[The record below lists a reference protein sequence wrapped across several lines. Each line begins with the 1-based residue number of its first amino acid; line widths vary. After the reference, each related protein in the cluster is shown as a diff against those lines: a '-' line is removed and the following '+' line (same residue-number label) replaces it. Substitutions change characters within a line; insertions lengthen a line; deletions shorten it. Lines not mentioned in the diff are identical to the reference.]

1 MSTISIIS
9 TIASCILAVAGV
21 VSLIISGYKHGE
33 KKIIANYL
41 EKIDK
46 ENVSGS
52 VSEIKEQLTSIKS
65 DLDEFRRIY
74 KVDTKQNKEEMNKIR
89 RNLLDN
95 TRSRLIELYK
105 YYIDKE
111 DIDENQL
118 YVLNELYDSYQA
130 LGGNSFILRQK
141 EDINDKYIE
150 WQSRD

>member
-1 MSTISIIS
+1 MSTIDVVS
-9 TIASCILAVAGV
+9 TIASCILAIAGV
-21 VSLIISGYKHGE
+21 VSLIVSGYKRGE
-33 KKIIANYL
+33 KKIISNYL

-46 ENVSGS
+46 ENISGS

-74 KVDTKQNKEEMNKIR
+74 KADTKQNKEEMNKIR

-118 YVLNELYDSYQA
+118 YVLNELYDSYEA

>member
-1 MSTISIIS
+1 MSTIDVVS
-9 TIASCILAVAGV
+9 TIASCILAIAGV
-21 VSLIISGYKHGE
+21 VSLIVSGYKRGE
-33 KKIIANYL
+33 KKIISNYL

-74 KVDTKQNKEEMNKIR
+74 KADTKQNKEEMNKIR

-118 YVLNELYDSYQA
+118 YVLNELYDSYEA